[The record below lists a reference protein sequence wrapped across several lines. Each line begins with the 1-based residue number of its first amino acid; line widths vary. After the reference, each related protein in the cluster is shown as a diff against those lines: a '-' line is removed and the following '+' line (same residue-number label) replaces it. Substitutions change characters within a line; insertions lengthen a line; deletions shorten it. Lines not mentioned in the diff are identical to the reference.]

1 MSLEG
6 AQSSTRER
14 LLEAAITLFSPIF
27 VITLCHS
34 LFQCPVSIKSAFF
47 SSALIAAGS
56 VSSYMV
62 MRTERPGAAD
72 QVDDGGVARVWFLVA
87 ESIDSSRRRR
97 VRASLSS
104 WARRRSRR
112 TSRQPRRLR

>member
-14 LLEAAITLFSPIF
+14 LLEAAITLFAPIF

-56 VSSYMV
+56 VSSYMGLRRDTPERGRGV
-62 MRTERPGAAD
+62 MLYLVSGLLA
-72 QVDDGGVARVWFLVA
+72 GG
-87 ESIDSSRRRR
+87 
-97 VRASLSS
+97 
-104 WARRRSRR
+104 
-112 TSRQPRRLR
+112 